1 MGKIPNKDAL
11 RQRAEEKVEMML
23 RKNLAQHLLDLK
35 GKEVLH
41 ELQVHMVEL
50 TMQNEE
56 LKEAQNALE
65 DAKNRYEALY
75 NSAPACYLTVERD
88 GLICEANLTASSLLN
103 IPRDRLIGSFF
114 QSLLTPESA
123 DLFHLFLRRDL
134 HPGEIEVLKL
144 RLHSQE
150 GSPVEMSLSVN
161 AEVDRSSRLV
171 RYRLIFVDPR
181 CFHQKHE

>member
-1 MGKIPNKDAL
+1 MGKMRDKDAL

-23 RKNLAQHLLDLK
+23 KKNLAHHLLDLR

-56 LKEAQNALE
+56 LREVQNGLE
-65 DAKNRYEALY
+65 DAKNRYMALY
-75 NSAPACYLTVERD
+75 HSAPACYLTVEGD

-103 IPRDRLIGSFF
+103 VPRDRLIGSFF

-134 HPGEIEVLKL
+134 HPEEIEDLKL

-181 CFHQKHE
+181 CFNQKNE

>member
-1 MGKIPNKDAL
+1 MGKMPSKDDL
-11 RQRAEEKVEMML
+11 RRRAEEKVEML
-23 RKNLAQHLLDLK
+23 LKKNLARHLLDLK

-56 LKEAQNALE
+56 LRETQNALE
-65 DAKNRYEALY
+65 DAKTRYKALY
-75 NSAPACYLTVERD
+75 HSAPACYLTVERD

-103 IPRDRLIGSFF
+103 IPRERLIGSFF

-123 DLFHLFLRRDL
+123 DLFHLFLRRDT

-161 AEVDRSSRLV
+161 AEVDRSSRQV
-171 RYRLIFVDPR
+171 RYRLIFLDPR
-181 CFHQKHE
+181 WFNQKKE

>member
-1 MGKIPNKDAL
+1 MGKMREKNPL
-11 RQRAEEKVEMML
+11 RQRAEDKVEILL
-23 RKNLAQHLLDLK
+23 RKNLAHHLLDLK

-65 DAKNRYEALY
+65 DAKKRYEDLY

-88 GLICEANLTASSLLN
+88 GLICEANLTASSVLN

-134 HPGEIEVLKL
+134 HPEVIEILKL

-161 AEVDRSSRLV
+161 AEVDRSSRMV
-171 RYRLIFVDPR
+171 RYRLIFADPR
-181 CFHQKHE
+181 PFNQKNE